1 MSKKLKFDVEAI
13 DGNFQ
18 REYDTVEDFKNN
30 ELGKYV
36 GVNPHSMTSS
46 DGICVYYPADDY
58 TRGQIESYLMAEAA
72 KGREDEPSLN
82 TEVAIAKGCG
92 LGYANLYAM
101 QQHIKSH
108 GNVDD
113 YYIETDTGRFFIQQ
127 KEDNSM
133 FSSMDQGRFFKTY
146 AAKEE
151 QMIEVFSNES
161 LGFGTKKKEGINCFL
176 ISPSTMLIQDTS
188 KTHTSIDSIKKVKMS
203 SEKAVVATLRS
214 KFWEG
219 NEDTPGPTHSY
230 TPAVISVDKGTYSK
244 ILDAHYPED
253 LLGDEYNMGEYDSHL
268 WIETKPHGYV
278 FDKEHPVEYKNVLG
292 FNAKILK
299 GKEAVNGEVIFVDK
313 EFLNSMFS
321 NDENGLTVRMDDFS
335 TVYLELGK
343 AYEAT
348 GSAFS
353 RERAYAEL
361 PAGTKFKRIV
371 TEPSSSHDIPF

>member
-1 MSKKLKFDVEAI
+1 MSAKLKFDVEAI
-13 DGNFQ
+13 DGNFK
-18 REYDTVEDFKNN
+18 REYDTVEEFKQK
-30 ELGKYV
+30 ELGRYV
-36 GVNPHSMTSS
+36 GLNSHSMTSS

-58 TRGQIESYLMAEAA
+58 TKQQIDFYLMAEAA
-72 KGREDEPSLN
+72 KNLEDAVNIN
-82 TEVAIAKGCG
+82 TEVVIAKGSG
-92 LGYANLYAM
+92 LGFVNLYAM
-101 QQHIKSH
+101 QQHLKSH

-113 YYIETDTGRFFIQQ
+113 YYIETDTGRFFIQK

-133 FSSMDQGRFFKTY
+133 FRSMDQGRFFRTY

-151 QMIEVFSNES
+151 QMAEVFSNED
-161 LGFGTKKKEGINCFL
+161 LGFGSKKKEGINCFL
-176 ISPSTMLIQDTS
+176 IDPSTMLIQDTT
-188 KTHTSIDSIKKVKMS
+188 KTHTSIESIKKVKMS
-203 SEKAVVATLRS
+203 REKAVVATLRS

-230 TPAVISVDKGTYSK
+230 SPAVVSVDKDTYTK
-244 ILDAHYPED
+244 ILEAHYPESV
-253 LLGDEYNMGEYDSHL
+253 LGDEYNMGEYDSHR
-268 WIETKPHGYV
+268 WIETQVHGYV
-278 FDKEHPVEYKNVLG
+278 FDKDHPVNYRNVLG
-292 FNAKILK
+292 FDAKILK
-299 GKEAVNGEVIFVDK
+299 GKEAVKGEVIFVDK

-361 PAGTKFKRIV
+361 PAGTKFKKIPER
-371 TEPSSSHDIPF
+371 EHGLDIPF